1 MISIIIPL
9 YNKEH
14 SIATTLQTVLSQTWQ
29 DFEIII
35 IDDGST
41 DSSLSLVNSF
51 ADKRIHII
59 QQANA
64 GVSAARNRGIEEAC
78 GELIA
83 FLDADDE
90 WKPDYL
96 STQMELVERYPQ
108 CDVFATNYEFRDENG
123 IVTPTI
129 LRKFSFHETD
139 GVLTNYFEVASRSNP
154 PLWTSAVMVR
164 KSAIQSIGG
173 FPNNISSGEDLLTW
187 ARLAAKYKI
196 AFNKTM
202 KAIYYTPTT
211 GPVGKSPVDL
221 QSIHDSVGINLRQLA
236 NDYPQKRHSINNYIA
251 FWYKMRAMINLRQRH
266 RLAAIK
272 CSLMSIKHKPFYSY
286 PYIIIA
292 ASFLPSKLLRTVI

>member
-14 SIATTLQTVLSQTWQ
+14 SIATTLQRVLTQTWQ

-41 DSSLSLVNSF
+41 DNSLSLVNSF
-51 ADKRIHII
+51 TDKRIHII

-64 GVSAARNRGIEEAC
+64 GVSAARNRGVMEAH

-96 STQMELVERYPQ
+96 ATQITLVKKYPQ
-108 CDVFATNYEFRDENG
+108 CDVFATNYEFRDQNRK
-123 IVTPTI
+123 VTPTI
-129 LRKFSFHETD
+129 LCKLSFQGDD
-139 GVLTNYFEVASRSNP
+139 GILTNYFEVASHSNP

-164 KSAIQSIGG
+164 KSAILSIGG
-173 FPNNISSGEDLLTW
+173 FPNDISSGEDLLTW

-196 AFNKTM
+196 AYNKTA
-202 KAIYYTPTT
+202 KAVYFTPTT

-221 QSIHDSVGINLRQLA
+221 QSIHDSVGMNLRQLA

-292 ASFLPSKLLRTVI
+292 ASFLPSKLLKSVI